1 MRRPYPGGTAVP
13 AVLTAAALI
22 AVTVVLGV
30 LHPVRRAPVS
40 TDTLGPDNG
49 EVVADYLA
57 RADRSL
63 DAAGARRE
71 QWALVS
77 FTRPVTTELVRDAA
91 SGTRVSQ
98 VLFRVPLDRVQTP
111 LVPVSVA
118 AGDAA
123 LARASVLA
131 AGRAQAMTGETERQ
145 AQIAAVSAAE
155 LARNCACVIGV
166 VVRGDHEALTAL
178 RSAPDVRAVEA
189 LGADAVAGRFA
200 VRPLLPEQVEIVAPG
215 PDDGIVPG
223 SGS

>member
-1 MRRPYPGGTAVP
+1 MRLPRPGGTAVP
-13 AVLTAAALI
+13 AVLTAVVLI
-22 AVTVVLGV
+22 AVTVVLGA
-30 LHPVRRAPVS
+30 LNPVRRAPVS

-49 EVVADYLA
+49 EVVAGYLA

-63 DAAGARRE
+63 DEADGRQER
-71 QWALVS
+71 WALVS
-77 FTRPVTTELVRDAA
+77 FTRPVTTETVRDAA

-123 LARASVLA
+123 LARASDLA
-131 AGRAQAMTGETERQ
+131 AGRAQAMTGETARQ
-145 AQIAAVSAAE
+145 AQIAAVSSAE

-166 VVRGDHEALTAL
+166 VVRGDQDALAAL
-178 RSAPDVRAVEA
+178 RSEPDVRAVEA

-200 VRPLLPEQVEIVAPG
+200 VRPLLPEQVETVAPG
-215 PDDGIVPG
+215 PDDGVVPG

>member
-1 MRRPYPGGTAVP
+1 MRLPRPGGTAVP
-13 AVLTAAALI
+13 AVLTAVVLI
-22 AVTVVLGV
+22 AVTVVLGA
-30 LHPVRRAPVS
+30 LNPVRRAPVS

-63 DAAGARRE
+63 DEADGRQER
-71 QWALVS
+71 WALVS
-77 FTRPVTTELVRDAA
+77 FTRPVTTETVRDAA

-123 LARASVLA
+123 LARASDLA
-131 AGRAQAMTGETERQ
+131 AGRAQAMTGETARQ
-145 AQIAAVSAAE
+145 AQIAAVSSAE

-166 VVRGDHEALTAL
+166 VVRGDHDALAAL
-178 RSAPDVRAVEA
+178 RSEPDVRAVEA

-200 VRPLLPEQVEIVAPG
+200 VRPLLPEQVETVAPG
-215 PDDGIVPG
+215 PDDGVVPG

>member
-1 MRRPYPGGTAVP
+1 MRRPYPSGTAVP

-22 AVTVVLGV
+22 ALTVVLGV

-57 RADRSL
+57 LADRSL
-63 DAAGARRE
+63 DAPDARRE
-71 QWALVS
+71 HWALVS
-77 FTRPVTTELVRDAA
+77 FTRPVTTEVVRDAA

-145 AQIAAVSAAE
+145 AQIAAVSSAE

-200 VRPLLPEQVEIVAPG
+200 VRPLLPEQVEIVRPG

>member
-1 MRRPYPGGTAVP
+1 MRLPRPGGAAVP
-13 AVLTAAALI
+13 AVLTAVVLI
-22 AVTVVLGV
+22 VVIVVLGA
-30 LHPVRRAPVS
+30 LNPVRRAPVW

-49 EVVADYLA
+49 EAVADYLA

-63 DAAGARRE
+63 DEADGRHE
-71 QWALVS
+71 HWALVS
-77 FTRPVTTELVRDAA
+77 FTRPVTTATVRGAA

-131 AGRAQAMTGETERQ
+131 AGRVQAMTGETARQ
-145 AQIAAVSAAE
+145 AQIAAVSSAE

-166 VVRGDHEALTAL
+166 VVRGDHDALAAL
-178 RSAPDVRAVEA
+178 RSEPDVRAVEA

-200 VRPLLPEQVEIVAPG
+200 VRPLLPEQVETVAPG
-215 PDDGIVPG
+215 PDDGAVPG

>member
-1 MRRPYPGGTAVP
+1 MRFPRPGGTAVA
-13 AVLTAAALI
+13 AVLTAGVLI
-22 AVTVVLGV
+22 AVTVVLGA
-30 LHPVRRAPVS
+30 LNPVRRTPVS

-63 DAAGARRE
+63 DEADGGQER
-71 QWALVS
+71 WALVS
-77 FTRPVTTELVRDAA
+77 FTRPVTTEAVRDAA
-91 SGTRVSQ
+91 SGARVSQ

-145 AQIAAVSAAE
+145 AQIAAVSSAA

-166 VVRGDHEALTAL
+166 VVRGDHDTLSAL
-178 RSAPDVRAVEA
+178 RSEPDVRVVEA

-200 VRPLLPEQVEIVAPG
+200 VRPLLPEQVETVAPG
-215 PDDGIVPG
+215 PDDGVVPG
-223 SGS
+223 TDS

>member
-1 MRRPYPGGTAVP
+1 MRRPHSSGTAVP
-13 AVLTAAALI
+13 AVLTAVVLI

-63 DAAGARRE
+63 DAADGRRE
-71 QWALVS
+71 HWALVS
-77 FTRPVTTELVRDAA
+77 FTRPVTTEAVRDVA
-91 SGTRVSQ
+91 SGIRVSQ

-111 LVPVSVA
+111 LVSVPVA

-123 LARASVLA
+123 LARASALA
-131 AGRAQAMTGETERQ
+131 AGRAQAVTGETERQ
-145 AQIAAVSAAE
+145 AQIAAVSSAE

-166 VVRGDHEALTAL
+166 VVRGDREALTAL

-200 VRPLLPEQVEIVAPG
+200 VRPLLPEQVEIVGPG

>member
-1 MRRPYPGGTAVP
+1 MRRPHPSGPAVP
-13 AVLTAAALI
+13 AAVTAVVLI
-22 AVTVVLGV
+22 AVTVVLGA

-63 DAAGARRE
+63 DAADGRRE
-71 QWALVS
+71 HWALVS
-77 FTRPVTTELVRDAA
+77 FTRPVTTQVVGDVA

-145 AQIAAVSAAE
+145 ARIAAVSSAE

-200 VRPLLPEQVEIVAPG
+200 VRPLLPEQVETVVPG
-215 PDDGIVPG
+215 PDDGVVPG

>member
-1 MRRPYPGGTAVP
+1 MRLPRPGGTAVP
-13 AVLTAAALI
+13 AVLTAVVLI
-22 AVTVVLGV
+22 AVTVVLGA
-30 LHPVRRAPVS
+30 LNPVRRTPVS

-63 DAAGARRE
+63 DEADGRQER
-71 QWALVS
+71 WALVS
-77 FTRPVTTELVRDAA
+77 FTRPVTTDTVRDAA

-111 LVPVSVA
+111 FVPVSVA

-123 LARASVLA
+123 LARASDLA

-145 AQIAAVSAAE
+145 AQIAAVSSAE
-155 LARNCACVIGV
+155 LAGNCACVIGV
-166 VVRGDHEALTAL
+166 VVRGDHDALAAL
-178 RSAPDVRAVEA
+178 RSEPDVRAVEA

-200 VRPLLPEQVEIVAPG
+200 VRPLLPEQVETVAPG
-215 PDDGIVPG
+215 PDDGVVPG

>member
-1 MRRPYPGGTAVP
+1 MRRPHPSGTAVP
-13 AVLTAAALI
+13 AVLIAVVLI
-22 AVTVVLGV
+22 AVTVVLGA

-57 RADRSL
+57 RAGRSL
-63 DAAGARRE
+63 DAADGLRE
-71 QWALVS
+71 HWALVS
-77 FTRPVTTELVRDAA
+77 FTRPVTTEVVRDVT

-145 AQIAAVSAAE
+145 AQIAAVSSAQ

-166 VVRGDHEALTAL
+166 VVRGDHDALTAL

-200 VRPLLPEQVEIVAPG
+200 VRPLLPEQVEIVVPG
-215 PDDGIVPG
+215 PDDGVVPG

>member
-1 MRRPYPGGTAVP
+1 
-13 AVLTAAALI
+13 
-22 AVTVVLGV
+22 
-30 LHPVRRAPVS
+30 
-40 TDTLGPDNG
+40 
-49 EVVADYLA
+49 
-57 RADRSL
+57 
-63 DAAGARRE
+63 
-71 QWALVS
+71 VS
-77 FTRPVTTELVRDAA
+77 FTRPVTTHVVGDVA

-145 AQIAAVSAAE
+145 AQIAAVSSAV

-200 VRPLLPEQVEIVAPG
+200 VRPLLPEQVETVVPG
-215 PDDGIVPG
+215 PDDGLVPG